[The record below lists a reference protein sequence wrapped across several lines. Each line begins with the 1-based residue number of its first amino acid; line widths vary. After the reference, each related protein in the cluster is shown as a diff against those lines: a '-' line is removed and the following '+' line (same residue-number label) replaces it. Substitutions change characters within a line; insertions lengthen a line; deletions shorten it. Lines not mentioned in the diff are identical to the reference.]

1 MTAPQPRPRVV
12 TAAFWCWVVAAVL
25 LTALGML
32 QLTVNGP
39 VFLRSVGALLA
50 VVGLAQ
56 GFLIG
61 RARKGDVRFRRAATA
76 LAMTT
81 VVLLAVI
88 LVLFRA
94 GIPGLIAIAAIIGL
108 LIAGTVLITRPAVAS
123 WPDQEPQ

>member
-108 LIAGTVLITRPAVAS
+108 LIAGTALITRPAVAS